1 MSSEG
6 EVAGLGLAEGEVAGH
21 EPDEEEAAEPEP
33 AEPEPADP
41 IRDRP
46 PVTTSQALHLLTHGD
61 IELIGRMPWSS
72 NATFLVD
79 ITTPETAT
87 AAEPAA
93 AEPEGQANP
102 KAPRRIQAVY
112 KPIRGERPLWD
123 FPEGLHVRERAC
135 FLLSESLGWNLV
147 PPTVIRQGPLGEGS
161 LQLFMLA
168 DFSQHYL
175 TLKDDPRHQPAL
187 MRLCAFDIL
196 ANSTDRKSGHVL
208 VCETDTLGGNR
219 IFAVD
224 NGLSFHAQFKVRTVI
239 WDYENQPLPADIK
252 SSVAALLEPGM
263 AGQPDKLDWMPELL
277 SETEIQAFNRR
288 AQILLKTDSF
298 PADNT
303 GHAWP
308 WPLV

>member
-1 MSSEG
+1 MPSEEDG
-6 EVAGLGLAEGEVAGH
+6 EGAELAEGEMAG
-21 EPDEEEAAEPEP
+21 PEL
-33 AEPEPADP
+33 ADP
-41 IRDRP
+41 IRGRP
-46 PVTTSQALHLLTHGD
+46 PITTSQALHLLTHGD
-61 IELIGRMPWSS
+61 VELIGRMPWSS

-79 ITTPETAT
+79 VSAANEDDTGTPET
-87 AAEPAA
+87 P
-93 AEPEGQANP
+93 G
-102 KAPRRIQAVY
+102 RIQAVY

-175 TLKDDPRHQPAL
+175 TLKDDPRHRPAM

-208 VCETDTLGGNR
+208 ICETDTLGGNQ

-224 NGLSFHAQFKVRTVI
+224 NGLSFHTQFKVRTVI
-239 WDYENQPLPADIK
+239 WDFGGQPLPADIS
-252 SSVAALLEPGM
+252 SSVAALLEP
-263 AGQPDKLDWMPELL
+263 DKLHWMDELL
-277 SETEIQAFNRR
+277 SEAEIQAFTRR
-288 AQILLKTDSF
+288 AQILLETDSF
-298 PADNT
+298 PTDKT